1 MKNSIAVAVAALAVF
16 SGGIFAAGA
25 AETVR
30 KNENRTVMLG
40 ETSLFDAASPIA
52 DFESPSPNV
61 RVVRQG
67 GKSLSVTGL
76 QAGTA
81 EVKAKDESG
90 EVTAVWNVT
99 VIDSLMSV
107 VKALGRDLEDV
118 PEVDISI
125 NNRKICLRG
134 EISKVKNWD
143 LYRKVVARYSSDVI
157 DYVVFSPGK
166 ELFASFTEL
175 LAKSGFGVV
184 EEASADKPG
193 TVEMNYAA
201 GTLTITGYFVN
212 KKDVEVVEKLVK
224 RQSWLTAEGA
234 ERKDGSVLCYLNL
247 EVVDRLI
254 DVGVVVVTLDK
265 DAVDKFGNIGTEGKV
280 LDFDIVA
287 RFAKVFNSNYDP
299 QLLSDEFQ
307 SGGRYAHAT
316 VKSDISGVLQF
327 LAENKLT
334 IGRRSG
340 HVTFNSNGGI
350 DATGVGT
357 GSYEK
362 GGQMTVK
369 LMGATT
375 GSSTTIDYGFR
386 VDVKGQLV
394 NEDEVRLELDL
405 ESSQAPVANDEGDYL
420 QEKINTKMPISCNI
434 GETVIISGSH
444 DLSKQQSGPNG
455 YAFLRYIPVI
465 NWFAAGSSNTSQ
477 DFYTLFLVS
486 PQYAD
491 EPEPLNKA
499 PSEETRDIERK
510 VNRPL
515 AKEVKKHVEAQG
527 RWWECFYF
535 WRWFED

>member
-30 KNENRTVMLG
+30 KNESRTVMLG
-40 ETSLFDAASPIA
+40 ETSLFEAANPIA
-52 DFESPSPNV
+52 DFESLSPNI

-134 EISKVKNWD
+134 EISKVKNWE
-143 LYRKVVARYSSDVI
+143 LYRKVIAHYSSDVV

-166 ELFASFTEL
+166 ELIKSFTEL
-175 LAKSGFGVV
+175 LASSGFGVV
-184 EEASADKPG
+184 DEASPDKPG
-193 TVEMNYAA
+193 TVELNYAA

-212 KKDVEVVEKLVK
+212 KKDMEVVEKLVK
-224 RQSWLTAEGA
+224 RQSWLTTEGA

-247 EVVDRLI
+247 EVVDRLV

-265 DAVDKFGNIGTEGKV
+265 AAVDTFGNPSADGKV
-280 LDFDIVA
+280 LDFNIVG
-287 RFAKVFNSNYDP
+287 RFAKIFNSNYDP
-299 QLLSDEFQ
+299 QLLTSDFQ

-316 VKSDISGVLQF
+316 LKSDINGVLQF
-327 LAENKLT
+327 MAENNMTL
-334 IGRRSG
+334 GRRSG

-350 DATGVGT
+350 DASGSGVG
-357 GSYEK
+357 SYQK
-362 GGQMTVK
+362 GGQMTMK
-369 LMGATT
+369 LTGAIT
-375 GSSTTIDYGFR
+375 GSSTTVDYGFR

-405 ESSQAPVANDEGDYL
+405 ESSQAPIPYNGEYL
-420 QEKINTKMPISCNI
+420 QEKITTKMPVSCNI

-444 DLSKQQSGPNG
+444 DMSQTKSGPDG

-465 NWFAAGSSNTSQ
+465 NWFAAGSRNDSQ
-477 DFYTLFLVS
+477 DYYTLILVS

-491 EPEPLNKA
+491 EPEPLRKA

-515 AKEVKKHVEAQG
+515 AQEVKKHIEAQSN
-527 RWWECFYF
+527 WWECFYF